1 METTL
6 LEYGI
11 EDGSLRTFFRSK
23 RGRKIKLE
31 SLGNQVLELDLV
43 ADNIGGRPCL
53 GESKSV
59 NFVGP
64 FALNIPSNLV
74 AFGVVVTLDLE
85 RNIGGRLS
93 FKF

>member
-6 LEYGI
+6 LENGI
-11 EDGSLRTFFRSK
+11 EDGSLRTLFRSK

-31 SLGNQVLELDLV
+31 SLGNQVLELDLI
-43 ADNIGGRPCL
+43 ADNVGRRPSL
-53 GESKSV
+53 GKSESV
-59 NFVGP
+59 DFVGP